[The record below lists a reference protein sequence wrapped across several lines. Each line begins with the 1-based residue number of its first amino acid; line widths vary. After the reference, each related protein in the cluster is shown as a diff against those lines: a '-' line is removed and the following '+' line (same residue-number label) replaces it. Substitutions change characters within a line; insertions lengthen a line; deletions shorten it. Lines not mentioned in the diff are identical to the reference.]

1 MDFGDN
7 MKTYNAKK
15 EDVNREWLLVDAG
28 GQVLGRLASEI
39 ARRLRGKHKPI
50 YTPHADTGDFIIV
63 VNADKITLTGN
74 KLDDKIYYSYSGYP
88 GGLKET
94 TAGKMLQEKPR
105 EVLRSAVRG
114 MLPKNSLGRA
124 MLKKLKIYPGGV
136 HPHEAQ
142 SPRVMDI

>member
-1 MDFGDN
+1 
-7 MKTYNAKK
+7 MKTFSAKK
-15 EDVNREWLLVDAG
+15 EDVNNEWLLVDADG
-28 GQVLGRLASEI
+28 KVLGRLASEI

-50 YTPHADTGDFIIV
+50 YTPHTDTGDFVIV

-74 KLDDKIYYSYSGYP
+74 KLDNKMYYSHSGYP

-94 TAGKMLQEKPR
+94 TAGKMLQEKPT

-124 MLKKLKIYPGGV
+124 MLKKLKIYSGSV

-142 SPRVMDI
+142 CPHIMEI